1 MPPCPLASF
10 PLAPGALSGRL
21 LVACFS
27 LAAVAA
33 ALPAPPAVAQDAREQ
48 FLSRCRDRTLAQN
61 PGADWV
67 DAYCAETWPSVTRAN
82 PLADALLSP
91 FAEGTPAAL
100 DPADV
105 RARAT
110 TVRWLPARPDAQAF
124 EGALGPVKAVARREP
139 SSTVLELSWSA
150 AGEPVPYEVVEA
162 LRLRGARVEP
172 IGCYA
177 FGAGESNTVYRVDA
191 DGRVPFAM
199 TVYRREAPTASA
211 WSHLTVTVDAERRL
225 PTLGDLRAAEP
236 DSNWTPDCG

>member
-1 MPPCPLASF
+1 MPPCPLAF
-10 PLAPGALSGRL
+10 PALAAGVSGRL
-21 LVACFS
+21 LVAFLA
-27 LAAVAA
+27 LAAVAV
-33 ALPAPPAVAQDAREQ
+33 ALPASPTVAQDAREQ

-67 DAYCAETWPSVTRAN
+67 EAYCAEAWPSVTRAN

-110 TVRWLPARPDAQAF
+110 TVRWLPARPGAQAF
-124 EGALGPVKAVARREP
+124 EGALGPVKAVARRDP
-139 SSTVLELSWSA
+139 STTVLELSWSA
-150 AGEPVPYEVVEA
+150 IGEPVPYEAVEA

-177 FGAGESNTVYRVDA
+177 FGAGENNTVYRVEA
-191 DGRVPFAM
+191 EGRVPFAM

-211 WSHLTVTVDAERRL
+211 WSHLTITVDAERRI

-236 DSNWTPDCG
+236 DADWTADCG